1 MLKVEG
7 HDALY
12 RDPSTGAILNND
24 SSEYAKFRAARKR
37 AAKFETMEND
47 LNNLKEEISEIKSLL
62 LQLIKK

>member
-12 RDPSTGAILNND
+12 RDTSTGAIVNND
-24 SSEYAKFRAARKR
+24 KSEYAKYREARKR
-37 AAKFETMEND
+37 TMKFENIESD

-62 LQLIKK
+62 VELIKK